1 MSDSGRFS
9 ADITASMASAE
20 SVLAA
25 KGRSFYWAR
34 HLLGTLHA
42 QRATR
47 LYHLCRYIDDLADEG
62 DSTALAQQALSEAAA
77 SIRDGYSRD
86 PVIQDG
92 LALMHECDID
102 AGIFL
107 DLIAGVNQTLNR
119 FAYLLWIRCCAIVTA
134 WLVRWA

>member
-25 KGRSFYWAR
+25 KGRSFHWAR

-77 SIRDGYSRD
+77 SIRDGYS
-86 PVIQDG
+86 
-92 LALMHECDID
+92 
-102 AGIFL
+102 
-107 DLIAGVNQTLNR
+107 
-119 FAYLLWIRCCAIVTA
+119 
-134 WLVRWA
+134 